1 MTLHFEERVAVWT
14 RRSEERVEREGGV
27 EVGGRYEGGL
37 GRGWKGFGSFSFFNQ
52 NLKQTRE
59 VVHSSLELFLEITAS
74 DRVLFCG
81 RECHSCMPSL
91 LFVEV
96 GLLRGGLGRC
106 LKFMATRLSCN
117 LQNGSYPSC
126 FEASKCAGS
135 KCTHHALSKFIVQYP
150 EGK

>member
-1 MTLHFEERVAVWT
+1 MRVAW
-14 RRSEERVEREGGV
+14 EEE
-27 EVGGRYEGGL
+27 
-37 GRGWKGFGSFSFFNQ
+37 GRGSGLFLLSSFFYQ

-106 LKFMATRLSCN
+106 LKFMATRLWCS
-117 LQNGSYPSC
+117 LQNGSYRSC

-135 KCTHHALSKFIVQYP
+135 KVHTPCSIQVHCSVS
-150 EGK
+150 